1 MEPNYYVNTIINSAK
16 TLGPIAIFLIGG
28 YLIFIKM
35 PFLFLKKSMDTQK
48 KKLQEE
54 NKSLEIAEQKYS
66 VEDYKEFQRKMK
78 LMNAKTEVPKLK
90 ALDNPDAKKEE
101 PRKERRETPRPEAKR
116 PEPKTEQK
124 KEEVKRPAPAAAQ
137 SQTPEQILGL
147 KPNESFTKE
156 ELKKRYFDL
165 LKQNHPDRVASMGED
180 FKKLAEKNTKEIN
193 RAYDKLKNRAA

>member
-54 NKSLEIAEQKYS
+54 NKGLEIAEQKYS

-78 LMNAKTEVPKLK
+78 LMNAKAEVPKLK
-90 ALDNPDAKKEE
+90 ALDNPNAKKEE
-101 PRKERRETPRPEAKR
+101 PRKERRETPRPE
-116 PEPKTEQK
+116 QK
-124 KEEVKRPAPAAAQ
+124 KEEIKRPSPAPSAAGQ
-137 SQTPEQILGL
+137 SPEQILGL
-147 KPNESFTKE
+147 KLNESFTKE
-156 ELKKRYFDL
+156 ELKKKYYDL

>member
-54 NKSLEIAEQKYS
+54 NKGLEVVQEKYS

-78 LMNAKTEVPKLK
+78 LMNAKSEVPKLK
-90 ALDNPDAKKEE
+90 ALDTEPKKEERRKEE
-101 PRKERRETPRPEAKR
+101 PRKERKQESRQEQKR
-116 PEPKTEQK
+116 PEQK
-124 KEEVKRPAPAAAQ
+124 PQAAPAA
-137 SQTPEQILGL
+137 QTPEEILGF
-147 KPNESFTKE
+147 KPNESITKA

-165 LKQNHPDRVASMGED
+165 LKQNHPDRVASMGTD
-180 FKKLAEKNTKEIN
+180 FKTLAEKNTKEIN

>member
-54 NKSLEIAEQKYS
+54 NKGLEIAEQKYS

-78 LMNAKTEVPKLK
+78 LMNAKAEVPKLR
-90 ALDNPDAKKEE
+90 ALDNPDVKKEE

-137 SQTPEQILGL
+137 GQTPEQILGL

>member
-54 NKSLEIAEQKYS
+54 NKGLEVVQEKYS

-78 LMNAKTEVPKLK
+78 LMNAKSEVPKLK
-90 ALDNPDAKKEE
+90 ALDTEPKKEE
-101 PRKERRETPRPEAKR
+101 PRKERRQEPRQEQKR
-116 PEPKTEQK
+116 PEQKTERP
-124 KEEVKRPAPAAAQ
+124 KEEIKRPQAVPAA
-137 SQTPEQILGL
+137 QTPEEILGF
-147 KPNESFTKE
+147 KPNESITKA

-165 LKQNHPDRVASMGED
+165 LKQNHPDRVASMGTD
-180 FKKLAEKNTKEIN
+180 FKTLAEKNTKEIN

>member
-54 NKSLEIAEQKYS
+54 NKGLEIAEQKYS

-78 LMNAKTEVPKLK
+78 LMNSRTEVPKLK
-90 ALDNPDAKKEE
+90 ALDTSDSKKEE
-101 PRKERRETPRPEAKR
+101 PRAERRQAPRPETKQAEAKS
-116 PEPKTEQK
+116 EQK
-124 KEEVKRPAPAAAQ
+124 KEEVKKPAPAAAG
-137 SQTPEQILGL
+137 QTPEQILGL

-156 ELKKRYFDL
+156 ELKKKYFDL

>member
-28 YLIFIKM
+28 YFIFIKM

-54 NKSLEIAEQKYS
+54 NKGLEVVGEKYS

-78 LMNAKTEVPKLK
+78 LMNAKSEVPKLK
-90 ALDNPDAKKEE
+90 ALDNPDAKKEAPRQERRQE
-101 PRKERRETPRPEAKR
+101 PRQEQKR
-116 PEPKTEQK
+116 PEQKTEQK
-124 KEEVKRPAPAAAQ
+124 KEEVKRPAPAPQ
-137 SQTPEQILGL
+137 GQTPEEILGL
-147 KPNESFTKE
+147 KPNESFTKA

-165 LKQNHPDRVASMGED
+165 LKQNHPDRVASMGSD

>member
-1 MEPNYYVNTIINSAK
+1 MEPNYYVTTIINSAK
-16 TLGPIAIFLIGG
+16 TLGPIAIFLVGG
-28 YLIFIKM
+28 YFIFIKM

-54 NKSLEIAEQKYS
+54 NKGLEVTGEKYS

-78 LMNAKTEVPKLK
+78 LMNAKSDVPKLK
-90 ALDNPDAKKEE
+90 ALDSQEKPKTERRQE
-101 PRKERRETPRPEAKR
+101 PRAEKKA
-116 PEPKTEQK
+116 EPKQEQKRTEQK
-124 KEEVKRPAPAAAQ
+124 KEEVKKPAPA
-137 SQTPEQILGL
+137 STQTPEEILGL
-147 KPNESFTKE
+147 KPNEPITKAD
-156 ELKKRYFDL
+156 LKKRYFEL